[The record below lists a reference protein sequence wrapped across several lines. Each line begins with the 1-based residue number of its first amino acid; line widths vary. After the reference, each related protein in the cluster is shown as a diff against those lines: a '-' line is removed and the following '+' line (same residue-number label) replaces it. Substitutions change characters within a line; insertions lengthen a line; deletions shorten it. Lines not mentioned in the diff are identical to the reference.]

1 MPAGSIPDSVK
12 LAEEKKPDI
21 LSRPVSF
28 MVLNLIA
35 GKKMLTCLHF
45 LCNMMQNS
53 KMTALIVFGPQKLP
67 EFARNIGEARGEFGA
82 RATPPGHGSGCESG
96 ANIAS
101 GHSAAPA

>member
-28 MVLNLIA
+28 MVLNLIT
-35 GKKMLTCLHF
+35 GKKMLMCLHF
-45 LCNMMQNS
+45 LCNMMQNC
-53 KMTALIVFGPQKLP
+53 KMTALIVL
-67 EFARNIGEARGEFGA
+67 
-82 RATPPGHGSGCESG
+82 GSGCESG
-96 ANIAS
+96 ANVAS